1 MIIPKSKV
9 IEAVARCLAMND
21 NLDAAVESVAQALH
35 LTPDTV
41 RECVATTLEA
51 A

>member
-9 IEAVARCLAMND
+9 IEAVARCLAID
-21 NLDAAVESVAQALH
+21 DDLDAAVESVAQALH
-35 LTPDTV
+35 LTPDTA